1 MPQPVTSHRCVRT
14 RWTVRTALG
23 LAVSTVAVS
32 TAVLAAAPGIA
43 AAAPLPPL
51 APSPMEQGTQLL
63 QTINGAV
70 AEAST
75 DPTIT
80 LVTCLLTEAQ
90 TQIVRFATGSFNLV
104 GAVDGFASCFTAFA
118 AGGAPDAI
126 IPSPDVG
133 DHTTQLPPG
142 QTTTAKFVAPAAGTF
157 TSGFGTRWGATHYGI
172 DIANSIGTPIVSV
185 APGTVISAGPASGFG
200 LWVRVRHDDGTITV
214 YGHNDSNAVTVGQ
227 RVRTNQVIA
236 YIGNRGDSTGPH
248 VHFEVTLPNGTR
260 VDPAAWLR
268 QRGVTV

>member
-1 MPQPVTSHRCVRT
+1 M
-14 RWTVRTALG
+14 
-23 LAVSTVAVS
+23 
-32 TAVLAAAPGIA
+32 
-43 AAAPLPPL
+43 
-51 APSPMEQGTQLL
+51 
-63 QTINGAV
+63 
-70 AEAST
+70 
-75 DPTIT
+75 
-80 LVTCLLTEAQ
+80 
-90 TQIVRFATGSFNLV
+90 
-104 GAVDGFASCFTAFA
+104 
-118 AGGAPDAI
+118 
-126 IPSPDVG
+126 
-133 DHTTQLPPG
+133 
-142 QTTTAKFVAPAAGTF
+142 
-157 TSGFGTRWGATHYGI
+157 
-172 DIANSIGTPIVSV
+172 